1 MYSSK
6 KKLCIEKKIQA
17 TYKLGTGI
25 TREGKTGIVNWF
37 LPPSK

>member
-6 KKLCIEKKIQA
+6 KETMHRKKIQA

-25 TREGKTGIVNWF
+25 TREREK
-37 LPPSK
+37 LEL